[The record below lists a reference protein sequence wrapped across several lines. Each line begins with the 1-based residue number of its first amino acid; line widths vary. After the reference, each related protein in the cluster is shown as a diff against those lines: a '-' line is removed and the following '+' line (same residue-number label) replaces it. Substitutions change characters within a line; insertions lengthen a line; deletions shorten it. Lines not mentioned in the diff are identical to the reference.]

1 MVSDGGKTCRG
12 RLALM
17 TNRPNKHEASASATG
32 YLFQCRYALLVGLQA
47 IADAPQLQIS
57 IEKLD
62 DIGFEEHGEPVQLI
76 QTKHHLKKTGNLAD
90 ASVDLWKTLHI
101 WIKLATE
108 DVEVPF
114 RVRLVLLTTAAAT
127 EGAAAGY
134 LRVRDRDE
142 AKADAIL
149 MKTAA
154 QSKSQENADAY
165 KAFKDLA
172 EAQRFALIRAITVL
186 DGSSNIVDVH
196 GDICREVRLAVSREH
211 IEHFVERLEGWWFG
225 VIVKALTSVGS
236 NAIPVLAIDNRLD
249 ELREEF
255 RRNSLPVDY
264 GGKTPPA
271 SVIAELDRRPF
282 VRQLRRIEIGNMR
295 VEYAIRDYYRASEQ
309 RSKWAREELLVDGEL
324 QSYERELVEAWEPR
338 YAAMLDELKPGCLNP
353 AKVEAGQA
361 LYKWVETD
369 ANFPL
374 RTVRERFLTHGSFHI
389 LSNQYVVG
397 WHPEYATFT
406 DPDPNEPKKG

>member
-114 RVRLVLLTTAAAT
+114 RVRLVVLTIAAAT

-142 AKADAIL
+142 TKADAIL
-149 MKTAA
+149 MKT
-154 QSKSQENADAY
+154 E
-165 KAFKDLA
+165 
-172 EAQRFALIRAITVL
+172 
-186 DGSSNIVDVH
+186 
-196 GDICREVRLAVSREH
+196 
-211 IEHFVERLEGWWFG
+211 
-225 VIVKALTSVGS
+225 
-236 NAIPVLAIDNRLD
+236 
-249 ELREEF
+249 
-255 RRNSLPVDY
+255 
-264 GGKTPPA
+264 
-271 SVIAELDRRPF
+271 
-282 VRQLRRIEIGNMR
+282 
-295 VEYAIRDYYRASEQ
+295 
-309 RSKWAREELLVDGEL
+309 
-324 QSYERELVEAWEPR
+324 EPR
-338 YAAMLDELKPGCLNP
+338 
-353 AKVEAGQA
+353 
-361 LYKWVETD
+361 
-369 ANFPL
+369 
-374 RTVRERFLTHGSFHI
+374 ERRRL
-389 LSNQYVVG
+389 
-397 WHPEYATFT
+397 
-406 DPDPNEPKKG
+406 